1 VSLFGNDFESQ
12 MGRALFQ
19 QDLYRRMFDDFE
31 RRDDARHELEFQERL
46 KKQDD
51 FWEKIN
57 GLIET
62 INSTTSDLDSF
73 YADRDL
79 AEALNENGRVF
90 HVINKMNEY
99 REEYQV
105 VAKEFI
111 SRSSEGNEIFIN
123 QQFMPKALKYFKVL
137 NIHALSLQPFILM
150 SRTFNDAS
158 RNFYG
163 PIDERITAIT
173 ENEDLR
179 NLDFDREAWN
189 SAYITYDEAKVAW
202 GDANVAIIRD
212 WDPWIEKDIQKTLD
226 DYAKVTATMYRAGNN
241 FIKHLDKVEKML
253 ERVWEIRKAA
263 EIAAQVSQPNNQ
275 AQDSFSKIEKLAHLL
290 QIGAITE
297 EEFKTKKSELLGEI

>member
-1 VSLFGNDFESQ
+1 
-12 MGRALFQ
+12 
-19 QDLYRRMFDDFE
+19 
-31 RRDDARHELEFQERL
+31 
-46 KKQDD
+46 
-51 FWEKIN
+51 
-57 GLIET
+57 
-62 INSTTSDLDSF
+62 LDSF
-73 YADRDL
+73 YENRDL
-79 AEALNENGRVF
+79 AEALNENRRVF

-105 VAKEFI
+105 VAQEYL
-111 SRSSEGNEIFIN
+111 SQNSEGIESFL
-123 QQFMPKALKYFKVL
+123 QERFMPKALQYFRIL

-158 RNFYG
+158 KNFYG

-173 ENEDLR
+173 ENEDLIS
-179 NLDFDREAWN
+179 LDFDREAWN

-202 GDANVAIIRD
+202 GDANVAIIKD
-212 WDPWIEKDIQKTLD
+212 WDPWTEKNIQKTLD

-253 ERVWEIRKAA
+253 EKVWEIRKAA
-263 EIAAQVSQPNNQ
+263 EIATQVSQPNNQ

>member
-1 VSLFGNDFESQ
+1 MSFFDNDFESQ

-31 RRDDARHELEFQERL
+31 RRDDAKHELEIQERL
-46 KKQDD
+46 KKQND
-51 FWEKIN
+51 FWERIN
-57 GLIET
+57 VLIES
-62 INSTTSDLDSF
+62 INSTTSELDSF
-73 YADRDL
+73 YANKDL

-111 SRSSEGNEIFIN
+111 SRNSEGNESFI
-123 QQFMPKALKYFKVL
+123 QEQFMPKALKYFRIL
-137 NIHALSLQPFILM
+137 NIHVLSLQPFILM

-158 RNFYG
+158 GNFYG

-179 NLDFDREAWN
+179 TLDFDREAWN
-189 SAYITYDEAKVAW
+189 SAYISYDEAKVAW
-202 GDANVAIIRD
+202 GDANVAVIND
-212 WDPWIEKDIQKTLD
+212 WDPWAVKDIQKTLD

-241 FIKHLDKVEKML
+241 FKEHLDKVEKML
-253 ERVWEIRKAA
+253 EKVWEIRKTA
-263 EIAAQVSQPNNQ
+263 EIATQVSQPSNQ

-297 EEFKTKKSELLGEI
+297 DEFKTKKSELLGEI